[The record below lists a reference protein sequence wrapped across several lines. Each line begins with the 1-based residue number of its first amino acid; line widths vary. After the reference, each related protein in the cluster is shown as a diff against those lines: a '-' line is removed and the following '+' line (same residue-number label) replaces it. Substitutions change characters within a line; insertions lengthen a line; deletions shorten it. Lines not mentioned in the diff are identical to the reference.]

1 MDCPYCKVGAYMD
14 FCKCTKQ
21 EGAPICPHVYRCA
34 KLQIWK
40 QLDAMLN
47 CPIRRK
53 QGNVKMARHGY
64 LYVQVDNQI
73 IKVKNPYD
81 YIPENVQLRKYK
93 GNYKVVKEN
102 KENGET

>member
-21 EGAPICPHVYRCA
+21 EGEPVCPHVYRCT

-40 QLDAMLN
+40 PLDAMLN
-47 CPIRRK
+47 CPMRQN
-53 QGNVKMARHGY
+53 QGNVKMTRHGY
-64 LYVQVDNQI
+64 LYVQHGNEL

-81 YIPENVQLRKYK
+81 YIPENVEIRKYK
-93 GNYKVVKEN
+93 GNYKVIKEKEN
-102 KENGET
+102 KE